1 MVDALGNDAMFSRD
15 SIDAPFA
22 SFVYISPTAELC
34 RTTLTEGPGMS
45 GIPISD
51 FRNFRYSGN
60 DGNSCYSTYI
70 LPPGCPIMRPPMTA
84 TDFCAVFEGEIGAM
98 CTAQKL

>member
-51 FRNFRYSGN
+51 FRNFRYSGVFWA
-60 DGNSCYSTYI
+60 S
-70 LPPGCPIMRPPMTA
+70 
-84 TDFCAVFEGEIGAM
+84 DFRLLKNAKKSRKFLEV
-98 CTAQKL
+98 